1 MAWDAGI
8 KDRGKWGIRAQQPAR
23 ATAPPPPSPQRPSP
37 RPRRT
42 MASRVVRS
50 VASRRE
56 HQGGGTSVPA
66 DDERD
71 RAAQVEAEV
80 ERIGA
85 ILATAKVEVT
95 GLTRQRDSQ
104 GALLDHERDRTAQA
118 KAKGARAKAELVRA
132 RAEAELDRA
141 RATAEAA
148 RQSAK
153 GGTASAA
160 STAAEA

>member
-1 MAWDAGI
+1 
-8 KDRGKWGIRAQQPAR
+8 
-23 ATAPPPPSPQRPSP
+23 
-37 RPRRT
+37 

>member
-1 MAWDAGI
+1 
-8 KDRGKWGIRAQQPAR
+8 
-23 ATAPPPPSPQRPSP
+23 
-37 RPRRT
+37 

-66 DDERD
+66 QSALLDDERD